1 LEKPGGRSFHTANTQ
16 LCSLRRH
23 KAGILFAELT
33 MPCWRVLPPL
43 LGAYRHG
50 RHAQVCG
57 PRVDESQRSSRPFIL
72 DLRYRRCRSG
82 FIDGGKR

>member
-1 LEKPGGRSFHTANTQ
+1 LEKLGGRSFHTANEH
-16 LCSLRRH
+16 LRSLQRH
-23 KAGILFAELT
+23 KVGILFAELT
-33 MPCWRVLPPL
+33 IAHWRVLPPL
-43 LGAYRHG
+43 LGAYRRG

-72 DLRYRRCRSG
+72 DLRYSRCYSG